1 MLGIASA
8 ILGGVQLVGGIAA
21 AASLGDR
28 PSYTED
34 PNFARSAGRAE
45 TMAQMGYTPQERASF
60 QGDLASAQA
69 TDYQRGMDV
78 SGGNM
83 AQALLG
89 MNTSRATG
97 ALNRFAA
104 QDAALRRQNIQYAD
118 SFSRERQ
125 ARRDA
130 QTRLDTQYRMAEEQ
144 AIGSAIQSG
153 LTGIAGA
160 FNFNQAMG
168 SYLDKIGTDGNTGT
182 GGTGGGGSEAVDN
195 VIGTGSGDSVTG
207 GTGTA
212 NQGYNLGAGQVGMGG
227 TGTAP
232 QGFDATQFMNFMQMI
247 QGGIA
252 GIPMS
257 SSLFQG
263 K

>member
-1 MLGIASA
+1 MFGIASA

-160 FNFNQAMG
+160 FNFNQAIG
-168 SYLDKIGTDGNTGT
+168 SYLDKIGTDNTTNNTGT
-182 GGTGGGGSEAVDN
+182 TGGGGGGGSSEAVNN
-195 VIGTGSGDSVTG
+195 VIGTGSGTPSQGATF
-207 GTGTA
+207 GTPKGYGETFGYGA
-212 NQGYNLGAGQVGMGG
+212 FNPNEFNQFG
-227 TGTAP
+227 
-232 QGFDATQFMNFMQMI
+232 NFMQML
-247 QGGIA
+247 QGSIA

>member
-1 MLGIASA
+1 
-8 ILGGVQLVGGIAA
+8 
-21 AASLGDR
+21 
-28 PSYTED
+28 
-34 PNFARSAGRAE
+34 
-45 TMAQMGYTPQERASF
+45 
-60 QGDLASAQA
+60 
-69 TDYQRGMDV
+69 
-78 SGGNM
+78 
-83 AQALLG
+83 
-89 MNTSRATG
+89 
-97 ALNRFAA
+97 
-104 QDAALRRQNIQYAD
+104 
-118 SFSRERQ
+118 
-125 ARRDA
+125 
-130 QTRLDTQYRMAEEQ
+130 MAEEQ

-168 SYLDKIGTDGNTGT
+168 SYLDKIGTNGNTGT

-195 VIGTGSGDSVTG
+195 VIGTSSGDSITG

-232 QGFDATQFMNFMQMI
+232 QGFDATQFMKFMQML
-247 QGGIA
+247 QGSIA

>member
-1 MLGIASA
+1 MGLGIASA

-34 PNFARSAGRAE
+34 PNFSRSASRAE
-45 TMAQMGYTPQERASF
+45 TMAGMGYTPQERAAF
-60 QGDLASAQA
+60 QGDLASSQA

-89 MNTSRATG
+89 INTSRSAG

-104 QDAALRRQNIQYAD
+104 QDAALRRENIRYAD

-130 QTRLDTQYRMAEEQ
+130 QTNLDTQYRMAEER
-144 AIGSAIQSG
+144 AIGGAIQSG
-153 LTGIAGA
+153 LNNIAGMA
-160 FNFNQAMG
+160 NLNQAM
-168 SYLDKIGTDGNTGT
+168 SYNPGAMPQSEIKAPEQKVISSDAVAQNYSNVL
-182 GGTGGGGSEAVDN
+182 GGESNFFSPES
-195 VIGTGSGDSVTG
+195 IYSSS
-207 GTGTA
+207 
-212 NQGYNLGAGQVGMGG
+212 YGAL
-227 TGTAP
+227 
-232 QGFDATQFMNFMQMI
+232 MNFPY
-247 QGGIA
+247 GGFP
-252 GIPMS
+252 GLLGSMPS
-257 SSLFQG
+257 SPSLFMP

>member
-160 FNFNQAMG
+160 FNFNQAIG
-168 SYLDKIGTDGNTGT
+168 SYLDKIGTDGDTKTTGT
-182 GGTGGGGSEAVDN
+182 SGGGSSEAVDN
-195 VIGTGSGDSVTG
+195 VIGTGSGSA
-207 GTGTA
+207 GTA
-212 NQGYNLGAGQVGMGG
+212 SQGATFGTPKGYGETFGYGAFNPNEFNQFG
-227 TGTAP
+227 
-232 QGFDATQFMNFMQMI
+232 NFMQML
-247 QGGIA
+247 QGSIA

>member
-1 MLGIASA
+1 
-8 ILGGVQLVGGIAA
+8 
-21 AASLGDR
+21 
-28 PSYTED
+28 
-34 PNFARSAGRAE
+34 
-45 TMAQMGYTPQERASF
+45 
-60 QGDLASAQA
+60 
-69 TDYQRGMDV
+69 MDV

-97 ALNRFAA
+97 ALNRFAG

-168 SYLDKIGTDGNTGT
+168 SYLGN
-182 GGTGGGGSEAVDN
+182 GGIGGGGTSEAVDS
-195 VIGTGSGDSVTG
+195 VIGTDSGSSVTG

-212 NQGYNLGAGQVGMGG
+212 SQGYNLGAGQVGMGG
-227 TGTAP
+227 TGTVP
-232 QGFDATQFMNFMQMI
+232 QGFDSAQFMNFMQML

-257 SSLFQG
+257 SSLFSA

>member
-45 TMAQMGYTPQERASF
+45 TMAQMGFTPQERAAF

-89 MNTSRATG
+89 INTSRATS
-97 ALNRFAA
+97 ALNRFAG

-182 GGTGGGGSEAVDN
+182 GGTGGGGSSESVDN
-195 VIGTGSGDSVTG
+195 VIGTGSGTPSQGATF
-207 GTGTA
+207 GTPKGYGETFGYGA
-212 NQGYNLGAGQVGMGG
+212 FNPNEFNQFG
-227 TGTAP
+227 
-232 QGFDATQFMNFMQMI
+232 NFMQML

>member
-28 PSYTED
+28 PKYTED

-45 TMAQMGYTPQERASF
+45 TMAQMGFTPQERAAF

-97 ALNRFAA
+97 ALNRFAG

-168 SYLDKIGTDGNTGT
+168 SYLDKIGTDGDTKT
-182 GGTGGGGSEAVDN
+182 TGTGGGGSSEAVDN
-195 VIGTGSGDSVTG
+195 VIGTGSPVT
-207 GTGTA
+207 
-212 NQGYNLGAGQVGMGG
+212 GG

-232 QGFDATQFMNFMQMI
+232 QGFDSTQFMNFMQML
-247 QGGIA
+247 QGSIA

>member
-168 SYLDKIGTDGNTGT
+168 SYLGNIGTDGNTGT

-195 VIGTGSGDSVTG
+195 VIGTGSGTASQGATF
-207 GTGTA
+207 GTPKGYGETFGYGA
-212 NQGYNLGAGQVGMGG
+212 FNPNDFNQFGK
-227 TGTAP
+227 
-232 QGFDATQFMNFMQMI
+232 FMQML
-247 QGGIA
+247 QGSIA

>member
-45 TMAQMGYTPQERASF
+45 TMAQMGFTPQERAAF

-97 ALNRFAA
+97 ALNRFAG
-104 QDAALRRQNIQYAD
+104 QDAALRRQNIQY
-118 SFSRERQ
+118 
-125 ARRDA
+125 A

-168 SYLDKIGTDGNTGT
+168 SYLDKIGTDGDTKT
-182 GGTGGGGSEAVDN
+182 TGTGGGGSSEAVDN
-195 VIGTGSGDSVTG
+195 VIGTGSGSA
-207 GTGTA
+207 GTA
-212 NQGYNLGAGQVGMGG
+212 SQGATFGTPKGYGETFGYGAFNPNEFNQFG
-227 TGTAP
+227 
-232 QGFDATQFMNFMQMI
+232 NFMQKHSRYSNEFI
-247 QGGIA
+247 F
-252 GIPMS
+252 IPR
-257 SSLFQG
+257 
-263 K
+263 